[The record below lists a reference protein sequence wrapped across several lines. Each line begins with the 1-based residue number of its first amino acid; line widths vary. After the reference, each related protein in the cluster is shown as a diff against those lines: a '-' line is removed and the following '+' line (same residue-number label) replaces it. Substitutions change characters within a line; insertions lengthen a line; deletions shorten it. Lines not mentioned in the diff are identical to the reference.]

1 MVRCSI
7 REYLQ
12 PFVNEIGTQLGTDDP
27 TEIITFVLNDYKR
40 QLKQRT
46 VQTNLSSQ
54 STETADEEL
63 LALLDS

>member
-12 PFVNEIGTQLGTDDP
+12 PFVAEIGSQLGTDDP
-27 TEIITFVLNDYKR
+27 TEIITFILNDYRRGLSR
-40 QLKQRT
+40 QPLPTTQ
-46 VQTNLSSQ
+46 SQ
-54 STETADEEL
+54 SDEVADEEL

>member
-12 PFVNEIGTQLGTDDP
+12 PFITQIGSEIGTDDP
-27 TEIITFVLNDYKR
+27 TEIITFILNDYKR
-40 QLKQRT
+40 GLKRQPLPVT
-46 VQTNLSSQ
+46 QGSSD
-54 STETADEEL
+54 ETADEEL